1 VVVGLALFIASAKVA
16 IDPSAAEVSNKQM
29 DDMQNLIKHQ
39 IKRSMKSTIKLQKKD
54 VKSRE
59 SDTHEVHSL
68 ERQVAVLAA
77 ATNPLDTLFSISC
90 FVRANKHTSSASATM
105 SVGDVL
111 TPRAEIMTG
120 EGP

>member
-1 VVVGLALFIASAKVA
+1 MVVGLALFIASAKVA

-59 SDTHEVHSL
+59 SDTHQVHSL

-77 ATNPLDTLFSISC
+77 ATTPSATLFPSPVS
-90 FVRANKHTSSASATM
+90 
-105 SVGDVL
+105 
-111 TPRAEIMTG
+111 
-120 EGP
+120 